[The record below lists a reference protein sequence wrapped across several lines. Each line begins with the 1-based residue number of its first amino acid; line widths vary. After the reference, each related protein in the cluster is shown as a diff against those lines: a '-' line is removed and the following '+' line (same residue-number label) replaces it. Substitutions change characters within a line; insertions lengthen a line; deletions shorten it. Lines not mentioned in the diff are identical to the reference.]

1 MCFAVVSGYVS
12 RVTASGVAG
21 SADGASTVGESGAG
35 ATCSEGERAERAD
48 TLLIAVVG
56 GAGNGGPNTVGPRR
70 HGAQQAA
77 DAKFSNALS
86 IPTGIDLISLTTKRD
101 RVEVRQQR
109 CWYEILAANR
119 VHRLTMVRGPR
130 A

>member
-1 MCFAVVSGYVS
+1 MGLSVCFAVVSGYVS

-86 IPTGIDLISLTTKRD
+86 IPTGIDLISLTTNVIVLRCGSSDAGTKFW
-101 RVEVRQQR
+101 QQT
-109 CWYEILAANR
+109 AF
-119 VHRLTMVRGPR
+119 TG
-130 A
+130 